1 MPNARQRQSTHH
13 KPQFHHNFTATGAN
27 VLAYAHCT
35 NLTVGLST
43 VFVTTSANHSVT
55 GRIIICGTRKLNSA
69 PKNGPAFDNGSRFT
83 HPVKHSLRLEEGEVI
98 PPARLAE
105 DADLSAVRRD
115 AAEVQTNNEEVE
127 EDEFLPRLE
136 EGEEARE
143 LVLSRQQV
151 QVAQQ
156 HAPEEHGEECPVND
170 VHAVIDHAQL
180 APQARVLAAPREGE
194 EAGVDDDRALEFH
207 GDRPDVAVVV
217 EERIP
222 AAVEDEGEVLE
233 VAVPL
238 YQLVAVAA
246 LVLGVGPDAQRVP
259 GCHVDEGRHD
269 DRDVQAHPASKQRRG
284 KVIPQL
290 AILAAL
296 DQRERFRRQHVSR
309 NDEEDRDSE
318 VSPRE
323 ERANE
328 RQTGE
333 IILLLIPKPILENL
347 IRPQRLVRPQLV
359 MLPVHEKRRESAQPV
374 EVGRPPE
381 LCLGLAPAGA
391 REEGR
396 AQVFGPVFGV
406 AREGGELAGGVGG
419 DPFLAQE
426 AVVLEGHFLECFGGG
441 WRRRGRRGDAGS
453 RLEGDEVVR
462 PLEQLMGN

>member
-1 MPNARQRQSTHH
+1 MPTPANARQRQPQPTHH
-13 KPQFHHNFTATGAN
+13 KHHHNFTTAGAN

-55 GRIIICGTRKLNSA
+55 GRIIICGTKKLNSA

-83 HPVKHSLRLEEGEVI
+83 HPVKHSLWLEEGEVI

-105 DADLSAVRRD
+105 DADLSTVRRD
-115 AAEVQTNNEEVE
+115 AAKVQTNNEEVE

-143 LVLSRQQV
+143 LVLGREQV

-170 VHAVIDHAQL
+170 VHAVIDHAEL

-207 GDRPDVAVVV
+207 GNGPHVAVVV
-217 EERIP
+217 EERVP
-222 AAVEDEGEVLE
+222 AAVEYEGEVLE

-238 YQLVAVAA
+238 YQLLAVAA
-246 LVLGVGPDAQRVP
+246 L
-259 GCHVDEGRHD
+259 
-269 DRDVQAHPASKQRRG
+269 AHPASEQRRG

-296 DQRERFRRQHVSR
+296 DQGERFRRQHVSR
-309 NDEEDRDSE
+309 DDEEDRDSE
-318 VSPRE
+318 MPPRE
-323 ERANE
+323 ERAYK

-374 EVGRPPE
+374 EVRRPPE
-381 LCLGLAPAGA
+381 LCLGLAPTGA
-391 REEGR
+391 REEGW
-396 AQVFGPVFGV
+396 AQVFGPVFGD

-426 AVVLEGHFLECFGGG
+426 AVVLKGHFLRVFRKVVTGEGSG
-441 WRRRGRRGDAGS
+441 GDAGTIRIS
-453 RLEGDEVVR
+453 QEME
-462 PLEQLMGN
+462 